1 MGKIDLESP
10 HLMHAITQTG
20 LETYTLKT
28 SYSTVLEAE
37 AMDNRTKSCP
47 STELTVCLVGLRPFL
62 GKCLHISCILFTTL
76 VNSKYT
82 NLCIYYNSQ

>member
-62 GKCLHISCILFTTL
+62 GKRL
-76 VNSKYT
+76 SKYT
-82 NLCIYYNSQ
+82 VNVYYSFR